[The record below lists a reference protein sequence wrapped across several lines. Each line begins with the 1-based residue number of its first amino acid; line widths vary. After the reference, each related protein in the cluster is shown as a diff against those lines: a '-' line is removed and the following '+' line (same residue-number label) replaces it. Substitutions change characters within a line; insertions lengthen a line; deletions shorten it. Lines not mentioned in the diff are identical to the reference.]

1 MKRGRHFMNGIDKRK
16 SYFLVIDTETA
27 NGLTDS
33 LVYDCG
39 FTIIDKQG
47 NVYQKHSYVISDI
60 FIGQAELMKTSYYSQ
75 KIPQYDID
83 LKNGTRTMIN
93 CYTLRRTVIDI
104 MKLYNVQKVWAFN
117 AQFDINALNSTVK
130 FTTKGKYKYFFPYG
144 TSINCIW
151 AVACQTLCIQTKY
164 FKFIQKKELFTQ
176 TGIKTSAEVV
186 YQFITNTDVIEEHTA
201 LEDAII
207 ESQILVKCLKQ
218 HKKMTTFPRPFPS
231 GMVCKNY
238 KEWKRKQKRE

>member
-1 MKRGRHFMNGIDKRK
+1 MLTSIDKRK
-16 SYFLVIDTETA
+16 TYFMVIDTETA

-47 NVYQKHSYVISDI
+47 NIYHMGSYVVADI
-60 FIGQAELMKTSYYSQ
+60 FIHQPQLMETAYYAQ
-75 KIPQYDID
+75 KIPNYQRD
-83 LKNGTRTMIN
+83 LDNNKRTLISFYKLRLLVIN
-93 CYTLRRTVIDI
+93 LL
-104 MKLYNVQKVWAFN
+104 KEYNIKKVWAFN
-117 AQFDINALNSTVK
+117 AQFDINALNNTVK

-151 AVACQTLCIQTKY
+151 AVACQTLCIQKKY
-164 FKFIQKKELFTQ
+164 FKFIQNKGLLTQ
-176 TGIKTSAEVV
+176 TGIKTSAEVI
-186 YQFITNTDVIEEHTA
+186 YQYITNSNFMEEHTA
-201 LEDAII
+201 LEDSII

-231 GMVCKNY
+231 GMVAKAY
-238 KEWKRKQKRE
+238 KEWIKRE